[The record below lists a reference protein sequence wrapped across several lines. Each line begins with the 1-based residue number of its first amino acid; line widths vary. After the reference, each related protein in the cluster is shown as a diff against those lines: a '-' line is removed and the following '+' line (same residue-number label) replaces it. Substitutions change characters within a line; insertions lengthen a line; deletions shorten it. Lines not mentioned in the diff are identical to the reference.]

1 MVTLIKKVGEIMSE
15 LMTEEILQYFKESG
29 SRPLTVHELEDV
41 FELEGAEQF
50 KILVKSLNE
59 LEHEGRLVR
68 TRKNRY
74 GLPEKMNLIRG
85 KIEMNKKGFA
95 FLIPDDERQAD
106 VYIHSSDLNSAMN
119 GDTVIVRLERGSS
132 PSQRAEGVV
141 IRVLER
147 ANHQVVGTFEAIS
160 NFGVV
165 VADEKRILNE
175 IFIPEGL
182 TLGAV
187 TGHKVIVEITKYPE
201 RGRSAQ
207 GAVVQILGHKNDP
220 GVDILSIIYKHGFQ
234 IDFPEEVL
242 EEVAHIPETVQEED
256 LEGRRDLRDKT
267 IVTIDGE
274 DAKDLDDAIRVEQL
288 SNGNMLLGVY
298 IADVSYYIK
307 EGSALDEEA
316 FERATSVYLVDRVI
330 PMIPHRLSNG
340 ICSLNKGEDRLALA
354 IEMEIDGMGNVV
366 EHEIFEAVIRSTERM
381 TYTDVNKILVDQ
393 DEETREKFKDLVPH
407 FELMETVATIL
418 RQKRR
423 KRGAI
428 DFDFKEPQIIV
439 DEDGKPIDITI
450 RDRSVGERLIEE
462 FMLCANE
469 TVAEH
474 FHWLDVP
481 FLYRIHEDPDEGKL
495 EHFFQFLAGLG
506 YVVKG
511 TAQEVHPLELQK
523 LLEKIKGKQE
533 ELVISKLMLRSL
545 KQAKYDP
552 NSVGHFGLSTQFY
565 THFTAPIR
573 RYPDL
578 TVHRLIRQYLIK
590 GDLSNETINHWKDKM
605 NEIAKHSSV
614 QERAAVDA
622 ERDVDDLKKAEFM
635 VDKIGETFEGVVSSV
650 TSFGLFVELPN
661 TVEGL
666 VHVSFM
672 TDDYYHYSDQHQA
685 LIGEMSGKVYR
696 IGDVV
701 TIKVTNVNVEERSID
716 FQLVEE

>member
-1 MVTLIKKVGEIMSE
+1 MSDYME
-15 LMTEEILQYFKESG
+15 QEILEYFKESG
-29 SRPLTVHELEDV
+29 SRPLTVHELEEV

-50 KILVKSLNE
+50 KQIIQALNA
-59 LEHEGRLVR
+59 LENAGQLVR

-95 FLIPDDERQAD
+95 FLIPDDEKRSD

-119 GDTVIVRLERGSS
+119 GDIVIVRLERGSS
-132 PSQRAEGVV
+132 TRQRAEGAV
-141 IRVLER
+141 IRVIER
-147 ANHQVVGTFEAIS
+147 ANNKIVGTFEKVS
-160 NFGVV
+160 EFGMV
-165 VADEKRILNE
+165 VADERRILNE
-175 IFIPEGL
+175 IFIPEEF

-207 GAVVQILGHKNDP
+207 GAVIQILGHKNDP
-220 GVDILSIIYKHGFQ
+220 GVDILSIIYKHGIQ
-234 IDFPEEVL
+234 IDFAEETL
-242 EEVAHIPETVQEED
+242 EEVANIPDVVHDAD
-256 LEGRRDLRDKT
+256 LEGRRDLREET

-274 DAKDLDDAIRVEQL
+274 DAKDLDDAIRVDQL

-298 IADVSYYIK
+298 IADVSYYIR

-316 FERATSVYLVDRVI
+316 FDRATSVYLVDRVI

-340 ICSLNKGEDRLALA
+340 ICSLNKGEDRLVLG
-354 IEMEIDGMGNVV
+354 IEMEIDHKGDVV
-366 EHEIFEAVIRSTERM
+366 QHEIFEAVIRSTERM
-381 TYTDVNKILVDQ
+381 TYTDVNKILADQ
-393 DEETREKFKDLVPH
+393 DESTREKFSSLVPQ
-407 FELMETVATIL
+407 FELMETIAQIL

-439 DEDGKPIDITI
+439 DEEGRPTDITI
-450 RDRSVGERLIEE
+450 RERSVGERLIEE

-506 YVVKG
+506 HVIKG
-511 TAQEVHPLELQK
+511 TAQEVHPLELQR
-523 LLEKIKGKQE
+523 LLERIKGEQE

-578 TVHRLIRQYLIK
+578 TVHRLIRKYLIE
-590 GDLSNETINHWKDKM
+590 GDLSSKTINHWKSKM
-605 NEIAKHSSV
+605 SEIAKHSSEK
-614 QERAAVDA
+614 ERAAVDT
-622 ERDVDDLKKAEFM
+622 ERDVDDLKKAEYM
-635 VDKIGETFEGVVSSV
+635 VDKIGEEYEGIISSV
-650 TSFGLFVELPN
+650 TSFGLFVELEN
-661 TVEGL
+661 TIEGL

-672 TDDYYHYSDQHQA
+672 TDDYYHFSDQHQA
-685 LIGEMSGKVYR
+685 LIGEMTGNVYR
-696 IGDVV
+696 IGEAVKV
-701 TIKVTNVNVEERSID
+701 KVTNVNVEERAID
-716 FQLVEE
+716 FNLINE

>member
-1 MVTLIKKVGEIMSE
+1 
-15 LMTEEILQYFKESG
+15 MTEEILQYFEESG

-41 FELEGAEQF
+41 FELEGADQF
-50 KILVKSLNE
+50 KLLVKSLNQ
-59 LEHEGRLVR
+59 LENEGRLVR
-68 TRKNRY
+68 TRRNRY
-74 GLPEKMNLIRG
+74 GLPEKMNLLRG

-95 FLIPDDERQAD
+95 FLIPEDPRKAD
-106 VYIHSSDLNSAMN
+106 VYIHSNDLNSAMN
-119 GDTVIVRLERGSS
+119 GDTVIVRLERGGSVH
-132 PSQRAEGVV
+132 QRAEGVV
-141 IRVLER
+141 IRVIER

-201 RGRSAQ
+201 HGRSAQ

-220 GVDILSIIYKHGFQ
+220 GVDILSIIYKHGFE
-234 IDFPEEVL
+234 IDFPDAVL
-242 EEVAHIPETVQEED
+242 EEVATIPETVQEEE
-256 LEGRRDLRDKT
+256 LQGRRDLRDKT

-288 SNGNMLLGVY
+288 PNGNLLLGVY

-316 FERATSVYLVDRVI
+316 FSRATSVYLVDRVI

-340 ICSLNKGEDRLALA
+340 ICSLNKGEDRLVLG
-354 IEMEIDGMGNVV
+354 IEMEIDGRGQVV
-366 EHEIFEAVIRSTERM
+366 SHEIFEGVIRSTERM
-381 TYTDVNKILVDQ
+381 TYTDVNKILVDE
-393 DEETREKFKDLVPH
+393 DEATREKFKELVPQ

-418 RQKRR
+418 HRKRR

-428 DFDFKEPQIIV
+428 DFDFKEPKIIV
-439 DEDGKPIDITI
+439 DDTGKPIDITV
-450 RDRSVGERLIEE
+450 RDRSVAERIIEE

-481 FLYRIHEDPDEGKL
+481 FLYRIHEDPDEAKL

-511 TAQEVHPLELQK
+511 TAQDVHPLELQR

-552 NSVGHFGLSTQFY
+552 NSIGHFGLSTPFY

-578 TVHRLIRQYLIK
+578 TVHRLIRKYLLE
-590 GDLSNETINHWKDKM
+590 GDMSSETINYWKGKM
-605 NEIAKHSSV
+605 SEIATHSSE
-614 QERAAVDA
+614 QERAAVDT
-622 ERDVDDLKKAEFM
+622 EREVDDLKKAEYM
-635 VDKIGETFEGVVSSV
+635 QDKIGEVYEGVVSSV

-685 LIGEMSGKVYR
+685 LIGEMSRKVYR
-696 IGDVV
+696 IGDAV
-701 TIKVTNVNVEERSID
+701 TVKVTKVDVEERSID
-716 FQLVEE
+716 FQLVEDNEL

>member
-1 MVTLIKKVGEIMSE
+1 
-15 LMTEEILQYFKESG
+15 MTEYIEQAIIQYFNESG
-29 SRPLTVHELEDV
+29 SRPLTVHELEDI
-41 FELEGAEQF
+41 LQLNGADDF
-50 KILVKSLNE
+50 KKLVKALNV
-59 LEHEGRLVR
+59 LENTGQLVR

-74 GLPEKMNLIRG
+74 GLLEKMNLIRG

-95 FLIPDDERQAD
+95 FLIPDDEKSDD

-132 PSQRAEGVV
+132 PRQRAEGVV
-141 IRVLER
+141 IRIIER
-147 ANHQVVGTFEAIS
+147 ANDKIVGTFEAMGD
-160 NFGVV
+160 FGIV
-165 VADEKRILNE
+165 VADESRILNE
-175 IFIPEGL
+175 IMIPEGF

-220 GVDILSIIYKHGFQ
+220 GVDILSIIYKHGIE
-234 IDFPEEVL
+234 IDFSEESL
-242 EEVAHIPETVQEED
+242 EQVAHIPETVQEAD
-256 LEGRRDLRDKT
+256 LKGRRDLRDQT

-288 SNGNMLLGVY
+288 PNGHMMLGVY
-298 IADVSYYIK
+298 IADVSYYIE
-307 EGSALDEEA
+307 EGSPLDEEA

-340 ICSLNKGEDRLALA
+340 ICSLNKGEDRLVLG
-354 IEMEIDGMGNVV
+354 IEMEIDGRGEVV
-366 EHEIFEAVIRSTERM
+366 NHEIFEAVIRSTERM

-393 DEETREKFKDLVPH
+393 DEETREAFAPLVPQ
-407 FELMETVATIL
+407 FELMETVAMIL

-423 KRGAI
+423 RRGAI
-428 DFDFKEPQIIV
+428 DFDFKEPQILV
-439 DEDGKPIDITI
+439 DEEGKPTDILI
-450 RDRSVGERLIEE
+450 RERSVGERLIEE

-474 FHWLDVP
+474 FHWLDLP
-481 FLYRIHEDPDEGKL
+481 FLYRIHEDPDEAKL
-495 EHFFQFLAGLG
+495 EYFFQFLASLG

-511 TAQEVHPLELQK
+511 TAQDIHPLELQK
-523 LLEKIKGKQE
+523 LLERIKGKQE

-578 TVHRLIRQYLIK
+578 TVHRLIRTYLIE
-590 GDLSNETINHWKDKM
+590 GDMSGERINHWKNAMGK
-605 NEIAKHSSV
+605 IAKHSSEK
-614 QERAAVDA
+614 ERAAVDT
-622 ERDVDDLKKAEFM
+622 ERDVDDLKKAEYM
-635 VDKIGETFEGVVSSV
+635 MDKIGEEYEGVISSV
-650 TSFGLFVELPN
+650 TSFGLFVELEN
-661 TVEGL
+661 TIEGL

-672 TDDYYHYSDQHQA
+672 ADDYYHYSEQHQA
-685 LIGEMSGKVYR
+685 LIGEMTGKVYR
-696 IGDVV
+696 IGEAVK
-701 TIKVTNVNVEERSID
+701 IKVTNVNVEEPAID
-716 FQLVEE
+716 FNLIEE